1 MLEIIEGN
9 PKVNLIIEAVNAQNI
24 STKELAEKSG
34 LAPETVSR
42 ILHGKQNLTLKAEQ
56 KLFEALRLSE
66 EDELFEGYV
75 NYKGVTGYI
84 EFNGS
89 ITKITSLQSLIKQ
102 TKAITTAIGSTVEE
116 AKRIKATEKAN
127 SKKLAK
133 FNLKEE
139 DIDLFKAE
147 VYDAEAVKTWS
158 FCKSEDVREGIA
170 NVLGNMCQGFPF
182 VIEGEEWLTSE
193 SAYIAGMFSNDEK
206 QYLTIQRELQAEGNG
221 YAAKKEIR
229 HKYEAKYKRADWE
242 QFNVQWMLYVV
253 WQKCKTNER
262 FAELLTSIPKDAILI
277 ENSTAQNGATSGFW
291 GAKNEQLLSY
301 RDIIE
306 QDVEIRMYDKSKK
319 EIDRKKMIERNK
331 VNSVGQWHGVN
342 CMGKILKI
350 CQLSLLSGIE
360 PRIDY
365 DLLRSKQI
373 FILGKLM
380 RFEGL

>member
-1 MLEIIEGN
+1 MLERIEGN

-24 STKELAEKSG
+24 PIKELAESCG
-34 LAPETVSR
+34 LASATVSR
-42 ILHGKQNLTLKAEQ
+42 ILHGKQDLTMKAEHQ
-56 KLFEALRLSE
+56 LFEALRLNE
-66 EDELFEGYV
+66 GDELFEGSI

-102 TKAITTAIGSTVEE
+102 TKVITTAISSTVEE
-116 AKRIKATEKAN
+116 AKRIKATDKAN

-170 NVLGNMCQGFPF
+170 NILGNMCQGFPF
-182 VIEGEEWLTSE
+182 IIEGEEWLTSE
-193 SAYIAGMFSNDEK
+193 SAYIAGMFSNEGE

-229 HKYEAKYKRADWE
+229 HKYEDDYKRSDWT

-253 WQKCKTNER
+253 WQKCKTNKT
-262 FAELLTSIPKDAILI
+262 FAELLLSVPKDAVII
-277 ENSTAQNGATSGFW
+277 ENSTAQKGPTSGFW
-291 GAKNEQLLSY
+291 GAKNELLKSK

-306 QDVEIRMYDKSKK
+306 QDIEFRLFDKSAK
-319 EIDRKKMIERNK
+319 EISQRQMLERNK
-331 VNSVGQWHGVN
+331 VNNIGQWEGVN
-342 CMGKILKI
+342 CMGKILKV
-350 CQLSLLSGIE
+350 CQLSLLSGTE